1 MIKIISGGQM
11 GADRA
16 ALDFAMRH
24 HIPHGGWIPK
34 GRLTEAGPLDPKYQL
49 KEMPTGEYPK
59 RTEKNVLNADGT
71 LIVSHGKLTGGSA
84 LTQSLAERHRKPCL
98 HVNMDNL
105 SVENAVRLIGSW
117 ISKEGIEVL
126 NVAGPKASTDSGIYD
141 TTLELLEA
149 LFDQG
154 NKV

>member
-1 MIKIISGGQM
+1 M